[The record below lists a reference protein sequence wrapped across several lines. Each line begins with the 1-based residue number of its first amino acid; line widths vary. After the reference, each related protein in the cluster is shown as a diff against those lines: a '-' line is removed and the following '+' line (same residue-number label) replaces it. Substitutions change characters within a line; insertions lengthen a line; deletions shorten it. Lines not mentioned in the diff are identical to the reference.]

1 MRHLLDGIIN
11 IASNDGSCPSFH
23 GVDGYLHLNLTI
35 ILAMGLKW
43 MAAVHGDWPIVAKS
57 NECTQQHS
65 WKTQAVLAR
74 VPQTTVHIHL
84 LKQTTKALQTHC
96 NQLRK
101 KNGKSGTKASNNK
114 KKQIRDY
121 SVGTLPLSWN
131 QKRENP
137 SQLSIRYSYSPIP
150 LTVWM
155 LPKFEHQLH
164 CWNLFWTEQQMDR
177 N

>member
-1 MRHLLDGIIN
+1 
-11 IASNDGSCPSFH
+11 
-23 GVDGYLHLNLTI
+23 
-35 ILAMGLKW
+35 MGLKR

-65 WKTQAVLAR
+65 RKAWAVLAR
-74 VPQTTVHIHL
+74 VPKTTVLAEGEVRVVVHIHL

-101 KNGKSGTKASNNK
+101 KNGKSQTKASSNK
-114 KKQIRDY
+114 KKQIWDY

-131 QKRENP
+131 QKHENP

-155 LPKFEHQLH
+155 LPNFEHQLH
-164 CWNLFWTEQQMDR
+164 CWNLFWTEQQLDR